1 MSVHQAWLNASLTKA
16 RKVPPLSR
24 LLPAKARRLTQ
35 ADRDWAAQL
44 RAAEGAPEIPDRL
57 RTASQS

>member
-24 LLPAKARRLTQ
+24 LLPVRARRLTQ
-35 ADRDWAAQL
+35 ADREWAAQI
-44 RAAEGAPEIPDRL
+44 RAAEGAPEIPERL
-57 RTASQS
+57 RS